1 MVVRKRRRAV
11 LIPLA
16 LYAISSAVVGYFVF
30 HAHHGARGLEA
41 KRELKREMFELNDEL
56 AALKAERTSW
66 EKRTSMLRSD
76 TIDYDVLDGQVR
88 QTLGFVHKNEVVI
101 LLNADGEGGS
111 KSFASPV
118 TRGSTSP

>member
-16 LYAISSAVVGYFVF
+16 LYAISSAIVGYFVF

-41 KRELKREMFELNDEL
+41 KRELKREMFQLTEELTT
-56 AALKAERTSW
+56 LKAERASW
-66 EKRTSMLRSD
+66 EKRASMLRAD

-101 LLNADGEGGS
+101 LLNAETDGGA

-118 TRGSTSP
+118 TRGSSPP

>member
-1 MVVRKRRRAV
+1 
-11 LIPLA
+11 
-16 LYAISSAVVGYFVF
+16 
-30 HAHHGARGLEA
+30 
-41 KRELKREMFELNDEL
+41 
-56 AALKAERTSW
+56 
-66 EKRTSMLRSD
+66 MLRSD